1 MGRCLTI
8 SVVLSMVLPPSAG
21 AGEHLVDRA
30 EITARLRAAHAERA
44 SNQAK
49 VEQFLSLHAPAVVQ
63 GESGQRASA
72 GLAALSDDEMR
83 DLANRAEALQAD
95 PVAGGVVKTLLILGI
110 IVLVVVLIAAAAI
123 KSCKEQGAEC
133 LN

>member
-8 SVVLSMVLPPSAG
+8 AVALSMALPPSTWAQ
-21 AGEHLVDRA
+21 EHLVARA
-30 EITARLRAAHAERA
+30 EVTARLRAAHAERA

-63 GESGQRASA
+63 GEGAQRVSA

-95 PVAGGVVKTLLILGI
+95 PVAGGVVKTLLILGVV
-110 IVLVVVLIAAAAI
+110 VLVIVLIAALAI

>member
-8 SVVLSMVLPPSAG
+8 AVALSMALPPSTWAQ
-21 AGEHLVDRA
+21 EHLVARA
-30 EITARLRAAHAERA
+30 EVTARLRAAHAERA

-63 GESGQRASA
+63 GESGRRASA